1 MVTSTLVGAGHV
13 PRYVVGSVNLT
24 EFFVTFATSATFI
37 VTLGLADLAPVI
49 PLVLGGLVS
58 APFAGYLVKIM
69 PNRLLMLV
77 VGSLIP
83 ALSARTLVRVAGL
96 L

>member
-1 MVTSTLVGAGHV
+1 MTDFSI
-13 PRYVVGSVNLT
+13 
-24 EFFVTFATSATFI
+24 TFATTATFI
-37 VTLGLADLAPVI
+37 VTLESANLAPVI
-49 PLVLGGLVS
+49 PLVFGGLVS